1 MIGLRE
7 AIDERCKKNE
17 AIPKII
23 EVISAYKAF
32 KPLSK
37 RKMAEDY
44 PYTAFPMLL
53 DLPQDRFYPQAMC
66 RAMDSIKSS
75 EMNGI
80 LSDLRKSLSLKHP
93 VNVDRMLLDG
103 TVITSEGTKCEL
115 LTFGYNPTGARKR
128 QITIFLAVTEGENIP
143 VHLRI
148 AKGNVKA
155 YKIFREILSD
165 LKSVKRTFT
174 TIVDNGFITAES
186 LSDLKKLEL
195 HIVTRLRHDSRVSKA
210 VIRHVNGNF
219 EEVTLYNGSK
229 RDISRAV
236 SWNEIKERLDPE
248 FDGIYAGFCFIAYK
262 SYATTEEDRSAMRKK
277 VEKAEKK
284 LEKLKQECETKKKRY
299 NSTMKA
305 VFAIAGGVERFVKY
319 EVKMTENGAKLE
331 YKIFWEKFD
340 REEEL
345 YEYVV
350 LATNVP
356 KYSNVDIMDAYTKHY
371 DIESVYRTLKSDIE
385 VEPIRHWKKHRVE
398 SEVFLCVLALMLR
411 STLAILLREKAI
423 PLSVNELLKKLEN
436 VKLVE
441 LNGKVMK
448 ESMGE
453 GSELLSRIV

>member
-1 MIGLRE
+1 MTYLRTWKKGKRLYFALVRTRRIKRGAKKGKVVQEVVRYIGTAKELYKFLEDAESKTRLEDVGVTKVLEYGPVLLFHKIAAMIGLRE

-66 RAMDSIKSS
+66 RAMDAIKSS

-143 VHLRI
+143 IHLRI
-148 AKGNVKA
+148 AKGNVRA
-155 YKIFREILSD
+155 YRIFREILAD

-210 VIRHVNGNF
+210 VIRLVNGNF
-219 EEVTLYNGSK
+219 
-229 RDISRAV
+229 
-236 SWNEIKERLDPE
+236 
-248 FDGIYAGFCFIAYK
+248 
-262 SYATTEEDRSAMRKK
+262 
-277 VEKAEKK
+277 
-284 LEKLKQECETKKKRY
+284 
-299 NSTMKA
+299 
-305 VFAIAGGVERFVKY
+305 
-319 EVKMTENGAKLE
+319 
-331 YKIFWEKFD
+331 
-340 REEEL
+340 EEEL

-356 KYSNVDIMDAYTKHY
+356 KHSNVDTMDSYTKHY

-423 PLSVNELLKKLEN
+423 PLSVNELLKKLEP

-453 GSELLSRIV
+453 ESELLSRIV

>member
-1 MIGLRE
+1 
-7 AIDERCKKNE
+7 
-17 AIPKII
+17 
-23 EVISAYKAF
+23 
-32 KPLSK
+32 
-37 RKMAEDY
+37 MAEDY

-66 RAMDSIKSS
+66 RAMDAIKSS

-143 VHLRI
+143 IHLRI
-148 AKGNVKA
+148 AKGNVRA
-155 YKIFREILSD
+155 YRIFREILAD

-210 VIRHVNGNF
+210 VIRLVNGNF
-219 EEVTLYNGSK
+219 
-229 RDISRAV
+229 
-236 SWNEIKERLDPE
+236 
-248 FDGIYAGFCFIAYK
+248 
-262 SYATTEEDRSAMRKK
+262 
-277 VEKAEKK
+277 
-284 LEKLKQECETKKKRY
+284 
-299 NSTMKA
+299 
-305 VFAIAGGVERFVKY
+305 
-319 EVKMTENGAKLE
+319 
-331 YKIFWEKFD
+331 
-340 REEEL
+340 EEEL

-356 KYSNVDIMDAYTKHY
+356 KHSNVDTMDSYTKHY

-423 PLSVNELLKKLEN
+423 PLSVNELLKKLEP

-453 GSELLSRIV
+453 ESELLSRIV